1 MKATMQTLAKA
12 GLALIVASIGATAF
26 ADAPEYVR
34 VRSISY
40 AGSGCPAGSVAE
52 NVSMD
57 RQAFT
62 LLFDSYIAEI
72 GPGVSVRE
80 KRKNCQILV
89 DLDFPQGWTYTLAD
103 VDYRGYVSLERGVTG
118 EQSSAYYFQ
127 GQGATARLTTQMRG
141 PKDEDYQIRDT
152 LGLSA
157 VVWAPCGAR
166 RALNINSQINLT
178 STNRNA
184 SGLITNDSTDFH
196 LTQIYN
202 LKWQRCR

>member
-1 MKATMQTLAKA
+1 MQSLAKA
-12 GLALIVASIGATAF
+12 GLALVVASIGATAF
-26 ADAPEYVR
+26 ADVPDYVR

-52 NVSMD
+52 NISLD
-57 RQAFT
+57 KQAFT
-62 LLFDSYIAEI
+62 LLFDSYIAEV
-72 GPGVSVRE
+72 GPGVPVRE
-80 KRKNCQILV
+80 KRKNCQLLV
-89 DLDFPQGWTYTLAD
+89 DLDFPQGWTYTVMD
-103 VDYRGYVSLERGVTG
+103 VDYRGYVSIERGVTA

-127 GQGATARLTTQMRG
+127 GQGATARLTTAMRG
-141 PKDEDYQIRDT
+141 PKDEDFHIRDT

-178 STNRNA
+178 QTARNA
-184 SGLITNDSTDFH
+184 AGVIMQDSIDGN
-196 LTQIYN
+196 LTQVYN